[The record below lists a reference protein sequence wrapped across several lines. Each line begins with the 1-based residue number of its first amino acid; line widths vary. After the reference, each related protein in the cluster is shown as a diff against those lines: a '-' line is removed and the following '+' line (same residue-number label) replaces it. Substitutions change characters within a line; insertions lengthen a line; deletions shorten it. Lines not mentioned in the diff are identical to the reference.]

1 MYLPSNIDSG
11 RNSNGTPLKYTVRAR
26 DEIRHTLMQKGLP
39 LRYGSS
45 PLLNSIN
52 ASQLTIND
60 NASINSVETEDQQQ
74 PKKMKKLFGLGL
86 KKYVSLESRSDSDS
100 LFSKQPTILTTAT
113 STYGLEIPAVSLEE
127 ALPSDFK
134 DMYSADTLQDTL
146 PNGRPVFTQRDVLDW
161 QINDIRSL
169 LIVDELK
176 KQWMGQ
182 IPQIIPQNGV
192 NFKIQLIPLNATD
205 EDIVRTLVGSDIY
218 KETNFHLNFKIKTA
232 TYIVKTV
239 RQKHLTMLKQYY
251 QLQSD
256 IYDQQLINTPLLKY
270 EMRNIIENYLLN
282 LGVENQCR
290 SNFKKNCLILKKQ
303 KLQLYNL
310 NEDFDKD
317 KNLLKT
323 ALINN
328 SNLYLNLPNIDKS
341 SIKLSRDEKLKIW
354 NQVQTEVYQKLN
366 LDWQPDEIN

>member
-1 MYLPSNIDSG
+1 
-11 RNSNGTPLKYTVRAR
+11 
-26 DEIRHTLMQKGLP
+26 
-39 LRYGSS
+39 
-45 PLLNSIN
+45 
-52 ASQLTIND
+52 
-60 NASINSVETEDQQQ
+60 
-74 PKKMKKLFGLGL
+74 MKKLFGLGL